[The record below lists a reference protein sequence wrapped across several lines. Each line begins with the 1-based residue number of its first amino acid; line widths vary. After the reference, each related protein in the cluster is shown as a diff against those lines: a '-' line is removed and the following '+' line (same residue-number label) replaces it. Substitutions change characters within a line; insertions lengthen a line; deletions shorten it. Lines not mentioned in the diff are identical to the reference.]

1 MNIRNN
7 GLEISINKAKAT
19 ASFLNIPSQFEEKRS
34 KIIKRRFDDSP
45 NDEPKLR
52 AEQELNKEFYLAMD
66 SIISNFS
73 WRYEQMNK
81 VVSDFRFLTGNKLFN
96 MKSDELKWSRDLA
109 MKYLDDLNGFDLYSE
124 LERFKNQAYNLMD
137 NFKSAT
143 PFELLKFIH
152 KYSLKDVCPNIE
164 IALRIFLTIPVT
176 TATCERSFS
185 KLKIIKNYL
194 RSTMS

>member
-1 MNIRNN
+1 
-7 GLEISINKAKAT
+7 
-19 ASFLNIPSQFEEKRS
+19 
-34 KIIKRRFDDSP
+34 
-45 NDEPKLR
+45 
-52 AEQELNKEFYLAMD
+52 
-66 SIISNFS
+66 
-73 WRYEQMNK
+73 
-81 VVSDFRFLTGNKLFN
+81 

-124 LERFKNQAYNLMD
+124 SERFKNQAYNLMD

-194 RSTMS
+194 RSTMSQDRLTNMGIISIERELASKINFEDIIDEFGYKKSTKSEILKCKIIIFFKLLYKVIIHLAVFTIFFFLYHNYY